1 MLVLLTYKF
10 SKGINQ
16 MKAKEVKEFLVP
28 NAWDKLPASEQ
39 KLLEKR
45 NAEYLDF
52 MAACKTERATI
63 AYLDKLATKAGF
75 KALAPLG
82 KGKKLKPGSR
92 VMFFNKNRA
101 MALAI
106 IGKRPI
112 EQGFRMVAAHLDVPR
127 IDIKAQPLYEK
138 HSLALFKTH
147 YYGGIKKYQWAAI
160 PLSLHIFAIDN
171 QGKTH
176 SFVIGEK
183 PGDPVFT
190 ITDVAPHVA
199 QKVQITSRK
208 PDEIIRGEELNIIV
222 GHRPMEI
229 AKKADK
235 ADKSEKPEAPNRVKR
250 AVLAHLEKE
259 YNLTEE
265 DLAWAE
271 IRAVPAIKPTEV
283 GFDRSMIGAYGHDD
297 RACVYAAFQ
306 AIMEIDT
313 PEHTA
318 CALFLDKEEIGS
330 TGPNGAQSDLV
341 IDLIAQLA
349 EATCGDSSYS
359 TIRRATQETQVLSA
373 DTNAPMDPTF
383 DSVNDPM
390 NAGYLG
396 KGVWVTKHSGRAGK
410 SGSSEA
416 DIEFM
421 AKIRKMLT
429 KEKIPYQFGEMGKV
443 DEGGGGT
450 VAYMLANNNMHVI
463 DMCLPT
469 LSLHSPFEVI
479 SKVDYHYSVSCY
491 KAFMKNSYE

>member
-1 MLVLLTYKF
+1 
-10 SKGINQ
+10 

-28 NAWDKLPASEQ
+28 NAWDKLPASEH

-45 NAEYLDF
+45 SAEYLEF
-52 MAACKTERATI
+52 VAACKTERATI
-63 AYLDKLATKAGF
+63 AYLDKLAGKAGF
-75 KALAPLG
+75 KTLAPLG
-82 KGKKLKPGSR
+82 KGKKLKPGSK

-101 MALAI
+101 MALAV

-138 HSLALFKTH
+138 HNLALFKTH
-147 YYGGIKKYQWAAI
+147 YYGGIKKYQWVAI
-160 PLSLHIFAIDN
+160 PLSLHIFAIDKQAKIHN
-171 QGKTH
+171 
-176 SFVIGEK
+176 FVIGEK

-199 QKVQITSRK
+199 HKIQTTTRK
-208 PDEIIRGEELNIIV
+208 ADEVIKGEELNIIV
-222 GHRPMEI
+222 GHKPNA
-229 AKKADK
+229 AKKGEK
-235 ADKSEKPEAPNRVKR
+235 AETPNRVKN

-259 YNLTEE
+259 FGLTEE

-271 IRAVPAIKPTEV
+271 IRAVPAIQPSEV
-283 GFDRSMIGAYGHDD
+283 GFDKSMIGAYGHDD
-297 RACVYAAFQ
+297 RVCVYAAFQ
-306 AIMEIDT
+306 AIMEIDV

-318 CALFLDKEEIGS
+318 CTLFLDKEEIGS
-330 TGPNGAQSDLV
+330 MGPNGAQSDVV
-341 IDLIAQLA
+341 IDLIGQLT
-349 EATCGDSSYS
+349 EATCGDSSYA

-383 DSVNDPM
+383 ESVNDPM

-410 SGSSEA
+410 AGSSEA

-421 AKIRKMLT
+421 AKLRRMLT
-429 KEKIPYQFGEMGKV
+429 EEKIPYQFGEMGKV

-463 DMCLPT
+463 DMCIPT

-491 KAFMKNSYE
+491 KAFMEKSYE